1 MADHKSAKK
10 RIRQTAVRNKRNR
23 YWRSTMRTAIKR
35 LEMAIESGEKQT
47 AQDALREAQSVINHV
62 ASKGV
67 IKKQQA
73 SRRISR
79 LMRRVDQVG
88 QTEQAEA

>member
-10 RIRQTAVRNKRNR
+10 RIRQTIVRNKRNR
-23 YWRSTMRTAIKR
+23 YWRSTMRSAIKS
-35 LEMAIESGEKQT
+35 LEQAIASGEKDSAT
-47 AQDALREAQSVINHV
+47 EELKKAQSVINHV

-79 LMRRVDQVG
+79 LMLRVDKL
-88 QTEQAEA
+88 EA

>member
-1 MADHKSAKK
+1 M
-10 RIRQTAVRNKRNR
+10 
-23 YWRSTMRTAIKR
+23 RSAIKS
-35 LEMAIESGEKQT
+35 LDLAIASGEK
-47 AQDALREAQSVINHV
+47 DSVNEALKKAQSVINHV

-79 LMRRVDQVG
+79 LMLR
-88 QTEQAEA
+88 AEKIEA

>member
-1 MADHKSAKK
+1 VANHKSAKK
-10 RIRQTAVRNKRNR
+10 RIRQSITRNKRNR

-35 LEMAIESGEKQT
+35 VEEAIEEGEKQSAEEAMRH
-47 AQDALREAQSVINHV
+47 AQKIIART

-73 SRRISR
+73 QRRISR
-79 LMRRVDQVG
+79 LMQRVDRVD
-88 QTEQAEA
+88 A